1 MQRRPKQLQ
10 EQWQNLGIDETFLL
24 RIGIT
29 TGFCTVGNFGSEDRM
44 DYTVVGNEVNTAAR
58 LQGHADTGGILI
70 SSETYALVRDAIQA
84 EEVGLLTLKGLSR
97 PARAYKVLGIYE
109 DMEAAGDL
117 IRIDHPGLQ
126 MLFKPSSLADDLR
139 QDARNSLLEA
149 LRRLDT
155 E

>member
-1 MQRRPKQLQ
+1 M
-10 EQWQNLGIDETFLL
+10 
-24 RIGIT
+24 
-29 TGFCTVGNFGSEDRM
+29 
-44 DYTVVGNEVNTAAR
+44 NTAAR

-84 EEVGLLTLKGLSR
+84 QEVGLLTLKGLSR

-126 MLFKPSSLADDLR
+126 MLFNPSSLADDLR